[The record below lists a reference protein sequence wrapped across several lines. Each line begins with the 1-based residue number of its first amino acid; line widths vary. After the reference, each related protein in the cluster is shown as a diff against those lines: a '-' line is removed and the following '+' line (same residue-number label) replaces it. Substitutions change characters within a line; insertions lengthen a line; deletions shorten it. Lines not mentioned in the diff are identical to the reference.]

1 MGDNAHGATPLLEAS
16 ELGEHV
22 LEGLRVQGA
31 EPLVNK
37 QGVQAHAPG
46 LRRDDVGQGQ
56 GQGERDV
63 EGLPARER
71 PGIPAAPD
79 PEVVGDGQAQALAA
93 PALPRLL
100 VDPDQLVA
108 SRGHLRQALVGEHQD
123 LIEPGLEHP
132 GGQGGARRVVAPG
145 QGGHLQQ
152 GRAGADGGLVG
163 AGGLLHLGAGLV
175 QLGVRG
181 LGARPGLSGPFRGG
195 LRLVQGQGRGPQ
207 VVLLPVQ
214 ALQLRGLQPRPDAP
228 PGGVGLPD
236 GLLQGLSVVVVHP
249 RRLSLPDVGE
259 ALPPQGLGQL
269 GTGAASPLQGRAGL
283 GHLPAGR
290 LRLQRP
296 GQQRGAPG
304 GHARPGPAP
313 LLTACD
319 VLLQGLPVRLQAGEG
334 RLTVQA
340 GGVHGLVLLGGGGVE
355 GLELG
360 RQVLRLLGRLT
371 GGVHGGV
378 GLLPGPGG
386 LRDLHAVGV
395 VARPGQALGDG
406 LKLPAGGGERPVG
419 LALEGLGLLHLRP
432 AGARGVPGGGEGV
445 LPGAAHRAGLA
456 APQLTGQ
463 GPGGGGDPPQAG
475 VQDVLGRLLGRLH
488 GPGALLAAALLLV
501 RQLLDAER
509 RPVPLVGPGAA
520 VLQALTLTAQAGLLQ
535 APGQVGPLGGALVE
549 VRQTSRYQPLGVRQ
563 LLAAPVQRPGA
574 LRQSRL
580 QLHEALQLAVL
591 TTAAVRQGVELC
603 GTGAGCA
610 SRCGAGR
617 AGRCGA
623 GRAGRCGAGRA
634 SRCDLP
640 GPRARGTVGQGGR
653 GVVARTRPG
662 QVLQHPPGPV
672 VHGPDQG
679 AHGLT
684 DTVLRPVGCLLG
696 PAGPG
701 PFKFVWPGLFGPAG
715 PGSLKFVWLDPL
727 GPAGLGSLGSVWSGS
742 LGPSA
747 GGCGYT
753 GQRRHGLLG
762 PGPGGALGPHQGP
775 DALGPLRGPQSL
787 GVLGVLVGP
796 LLQAP
801 PLLHQGPTP
810 FQTVVDLA
818 RPLVVLPGPLQ
829 GVGGLERQGL
839 AALQGLL
846 GLLAGPG
853 SGAAERLQVGDGV
866 LQGGHEL
873 GVQAPGP
880 LAVHL
885 LALRPLVG
893 QARVP
898 DQDAHLGAQIRRGLV
913 HLPGLGPG
921 GLDEAVLDGVVY
933 PGAKHVPEQALA
945 LGGLGPQEAGELP
958 LRQDHRLGELL
969 PAQAHHAGDL
979 RVGLPHP
986 GHRLVQRLPAHPGQV
1001 PQPDRGVLGGG
1012 ALTAP
1017 LGPLV
1022 GGGAAHPVHPRAGG
1036 EHQLDGSGILRPGQ
1050 GGADALPGGVR
1061 RVRHLPV
1068 QGEDDGVDNRGLAR
1082 PGGPGEQEPARGAHG
1097 VEVNALLAG
1106 IGADAGHGQVVDPHL
1121 SLRCAARADS

>member
-1 MGDNAHGATPLLEAS
+1 MGDNAHGAAPLLEAS

-22 LEGLRVQGA
+22 LEGLRVQAA

-123 LIEPGLEHP
+123 LVEPGLEHP

-163 AGGLLHLGAGLV
+163 AGGLLHLGAGPV

-181 LGARPGLSGPFRGG
+181 LGARPGLSGPLRGG
-195 LRLVQGQGRGPQ
+195 LRLLQGQGRGPQ

-214 ALQLRGLQPRPDAP
+214 VLQLRGLQPRPDAP

-259 ALPPQGLGQL
+259 ALLPQGLGQL
-269 GTGAASPLQGRAGL
+269 GTGAAGPLQGRAGL

-313 LLTACD
+313 LLTAYD

-334 RLTVQA
+334 RLAVQA

-475 VQDVLGRLLGRLH
+475 VQDVLGRLLGRLR

-520 VLQALTLTAQAGLLQ
+520 VLQTLTLTAQAGLLQ

-563 LLAAPVQRPGA
+563 LLAAPVQRPGPF
-574 LRQSRL
+574 RQSRL

-591 TTAAVRQGVELC
+591 TTAAVRQGVELRGTGCASWCGAGCVGRC
-603 GTGAGCA
+603 GTGCAGW
-610 SRCGAGR
+610 CG
-617 AGRCGA
+617 
-623 GRAGRCGAGRA
+623 
-634 SRCDLP
+634 LL
-640 GPRARGTVGQGGR
+640 GPRAREAVGQGGR
-653 GVVARTRPG
+653 GVVARTCPG

-684 DTVLRPVGCLLG
+684 DTVLRPIGC
-696 PAGPG
+696 
-701 PFKFVWPGLFGPAG
+701 
-715 PGSLKFVWLDPL
+715 PL
-727 GPAGLGSLGSVWSGS
+727 GLAGLGPLGSV
-742 LGPSA
+742 
-747 GGCGYT
+747 
-753 GQRRHGLLG
+753 
-762 PGPGGALGPHQGP
+762 
-775 DALGPLRGPQSL
+775 
-787 GVLGVLVGP
+787 
-796 LLQAP
+796 
-801 PLLHQGPTP
+801 
-810 FQTVVDLA
+810 
-818 RPLVVLPGPLQ
+818 
-829 GVGGLERQGL
+829 
-839 AALQGLL
+839 
-846 GLLAGPG
+846 
-853 SGAAERLQVGDGV
+853 
-866 LQGGHEL
+866 
-873 GVQAPGP
+873 
-880 LAVHL
+880 
-885 LALRPLVG
+885 
-893 QARVP
+893 
-898 DQDAHLGAQIRRGLV
+898 
-913 HLPGLGPG
+913 
-921 GLDEAVLDGVVY
+921 
-933 PGAKHVPEQALA
+933 
-945 LGGLGPQEAGELP
+945 
-958 LRQDHRLGELL
+958 
-969 PAQAHHAGDL
+969 
-979 RVGLPHP
+979 
-986 GHRLVQRLPAHPGQV
+986 
-1001 PQPDRGVLGGG
+1001 
-1012 ALTAP
+1012 
-1017 LGPLV
+1017 
-1022 GGGAAHPVHPRAGG
+1022 
-1036 EHQLDGSGILRPGQ
+1036 
-1050 GGADALPGGVR
+1050 
-1061 RVRHLPV
+1061 
-1068 QGEDDGVDNRGLAR
+1068 
-1082 PGGPGEQEPARGAHG
+1082 
-1097 VEVNALLAG
+1097 
-1106 IGADAGHGQVVDPHL
+1106 
-1121 SLRCAARADS
+1121 

>member
-1 MGDNAHGATPLLEAS
+1 MGDDAHGAAPLLEAS

-123 LIEPGLEHP
+123 LVEPGLEHP

-152 GRAGADGGLVG
+152 GRAGADGVLVG
-163 AGGLLHLGAGLV
+163 AGGLLHLGAGPV

-181 LGARPGLSGPFRGG
+181 LGARPGLTGPLRGG
-195 LRLVQGQGRGPQ
+195 PRLVQGQGRGPQ
-207 VVLLPVQ
+207 VVLSVQ
-214 ALQLRGLQPRPDAP
+214 VLQLRGLQPRPDAP

-236 GLLQGLSVVVVHP
+236 GLLQGLSGVMVQP
-249 RRLSLPDVGE
+249 CRLSLPDVGE

-269 GTGAASPLQGRAGL
+269 GTGAASLLQGRASL

-304 GHARPGPAP
+304 GHARPAPAP
-313 LLTACD
+313 LLTAYD
-319 VLLQGLPVRLQAGEG
+319 VPLQGLPVRLQAGEG
-334 RLTVQA
+334 RLAVQA

-355 GLELG
+355 GLELV

-406 LKLPAGGGERPVG
+406 LKLPAGRGESPVG

-445 LPGAAHRAGLA
+445 LPGSAHRAGLA

-475 VQDVLGRLLGRLH
+475 GQDVLGRLLGRLR

-509 RPVPLVGPGAA
+509 RPVPLVGPGAV
-520 VLQALTLTAQAGLLQ
+520 VLQALTLPAQAGLLQ

-549 VRQTSRYQPLGVRQ
+549 VRQTSRYQRLGVRQ
-563 LLAAPVQRPGA
+563 LLAAPVQRPGP

-591 TTAAVRQGVELC
+591 TTAAVRQGVELR
-603 GTGAGCA
+603 GTGRADWCSTG
-610 SRCGAGR
+610 G
-617 AGRCGA
+617 AGRCGIRSA
-623 GRAGRCGAGRA
+623 DWRG
-634 SRCDLP
+634 LL
-640 GPRARGTVGQGGR
+640 GPRARGAVGQGSR
-653 GVVARTRPG
+653 GVVACARSG

-672 VHGPDQG
+672 VHGSDQG
-679 AHGLT
+679 AHCLAE
-684 DTVLRPVGCLLG
+684 VVPRLIGCL
-696 PAGPG
+696 
-701 PFKFVWPGLFGPAG
+701 
-715 PGSLKFVWLDPL
+715 
-727 GPAGLGSLGSVWSGS
+727 LGSVWSGS
-742 LGPSA
+742 LGSVWLGPLGSVWLGPLGPSSRA

-787 GVLGVLVGP
+787 GVPGVLVGL

-853 SGAAERLQVGDGV
+853 GGAAERLQVGDGV

-885 LALRPLVG
+885 LALHPPVPGLLALRPLVG

-913 HLPGLGPG
+913 HLPGPGPG

-986 GHRLVQRLPAHPGQV
+986 GHRLVQRLPVHPGQV

-1012 ALTAP
+1012 ALAAP

-1036 EHQLDGSGILRPGQ
+1036 EHQLDGGGILRPGQ